1 MPNVS
6 LRDVQLAIKDS
17 IGSDTYDSNEIVE
30 SKKNY
35 YTECD
40 IHSLIERR
48 NVPCSVFC

>member
-1 MPNVS
+1 MPSVS

-17 IGSDTYDSNEIVE
+17 IGSDTYDSNEAVE
-30 SKKNY
+30 SKRNY

-40 IHSLIERR
+40 MNSLIERR

>member
-17 IGSDTYDSNEIVE
+17 IGSSNEIVE

-40 IHSLIERR
+40 MHSLIERG